1 MVDDRG
7 VERPSMSASA
17 TPTVSENVR
26 ALALHAEAVSV
37 SKRVRKTL
45 VRATL
50 TTRSHDKV
58 VEEDLARETV
68 VVDRI
73 AINRIVDA
81 VPPIREE
88 GDVTIVSVV
97 EEVVVIER
105 RLILKE
111 EIHLRRVRT
120 TERHTETMVLRTQ
133 EIAITHNAIEN

>member
-7 VERPSMSASA
+7 VELPGMPASG
-17 TPTVSENVR
+17 TPAVSENVQVVK
-26 ALALHAEAVSV
+26 LYAEAVSV

-45 VRATL
+45 VRASV
-50 TTRSHDKV
+50 TTRSQDKI

-97 EEVVVIER
+97 EEVVVAER

-120 TERHTETMVLRTQ
+120 TEHHTETMVLRTQ
-133 EIAITHNAIEN
+133 EIAITRNAIEN